1 MRRLY
6 RIDDFGRQPARGS
19 GERPP
24 GTPRASGCASAMKNL
39 NETVK
44 GRHVRRS
51 LALLA
56 AAAAAVTGCAATLPA
71 VPGKPTDAFFS
82 DASADQKLGRSMRD
96 SAQRC
101 RDRLV
106 ELRSSAS
113 GYRLT
118 ATVLSLLSGSIGVV
132 AGTASA
138 ALAADR
144 PGEVKALGITAAVA
158 AGLTAVITP
167 VLRPDA
173 REQAY
178 LSGYHRWQTANV
190 RLRSLYTSEPLTA
203 ASAGPTEPEADRQVP
218 WMRSE
223 RFQQAW
229 SAMANDLDAC
239 AGTSFR

>member
-1 MRRLY
+1 
-6 RIDDFGRQPARGS
+6 
-19 GERPP
+19 
-24 GTPRASGCASAMKNL
+24 MK
-39 NETVK
+39 T
-44 GRHVRRS
+44 
-51 LALLA
+51 LALLTA
-56 AAAAAVTGCAATLPA
+56 LSALAGCGATLPA
-71 VPGKPTDAFFS
+71 VPGEPTDTYFREAG
-82 DASADQKLGRSMRD
+82 ADQKVGRSMKD

-101 RDRLV
+101 RERLT

-138 ALAADR
+138 SLSAD
-144 PGEVKALGITAAVA
+144 GTQAGTVKALGITAAIA

-178 LSGYHRWQTANV
+178 LAGYFRWQTANV
-190 RLRSLYTSEPLTA
+190 RLRSLYTSEPLMA
-203 ASAGPTEPEADRQVP
+203 ATDDVAAPAADNKVP
-218 WMRSE
+218 SMRSE

-229 SAMANDLDAC
+229 SAMANDLDVC